1 MPKLFLE
8 QRGMVGESI
17 MKVGDLVVS
26 KDYQSHA
33 SFVPARLI
41 VQTTIGG
48 NGRGVRYNKQ
58 YIVLEDEP
66 NNWKLAKNFFVVSR
80 A

>member
-1 MPKLFLE
+1 
-8 QRGMVGESI
+8 

-26 KDYQSHA
+26 KAHTNYVGV
-33 SFVPARLI
+33 VPSRLV

-48 NGRGVRYNKQ
+48 NGGLGGRSDKQ

-66 NNWKLAKNFFVVSR
+66 NNWKLAKNFFVVSH

>member
-1 MPKLFLE
+1 MSKLFLE
-8 QRGMVGESI
+8 QGGMVGESI

-33 SFVPARLI
+33 NFVPARRI

-48 NGRGVRYNKQ
+48 TSSRNDKQ